1 MCILFLYI
9 NPKPSAGNFRL
20 ILAANRDEI
29 YKRPAK
35 SAHYWEEDKTVIGG
49 RDLEPGKEGGSW
61 LALSTRG
68 RIAALLNIMHIGEH
82 PQELLGR
89 GSLVSEFV
97 KSKQCGAAY
106 LSTIAKNSHQ
116 YRPFNFLTIE
126 IDPESINVHKYC
138 NAGEAPK
145 PECLSDEYL
154 GISNSF
160 IDTPFAK
167 VTAGIQQFKDII
179 SKYGS
184 ADEKKSLHNEL
195 TKFLKEETSHFPD
208 SVMASFAPAVSTEYL
223 KPYSSV
229 YVNVPE
235 RGYGTRAHTIITVDA
250 NNRADFNEWSMQD
263 PIDPK
268 NPQWQNTHFSI
279 TLSDQ

>member
-1 MCILFLYI
+1 MHRSGFALGMCILFLYI

-89 GSLVSEFV
+89 GSLVS
-97 KSKQCGAAY
+97 
-106 LSTIAKNSHQ
+106 
-116 YRPFNFLTIE
+116 
-126 IDPESINVHKYC
+126 DPESINVHKYC

-167 VTAGIQQFKDII
+167 VTAGIEQFKDII

-235 RGYGTRAHTIITVDA
+235 RGYGTR
-250 NNRADFNEWSMQD
+250 
-263 PIDPK
+263 
-268 NPQWQNTHFSI
+268 
-279 TLSDQ
+279 